1 MGATSAEGLAQATNC
16 NYQHNRYGSTS
27 GAAALKTPHWSF
39 YVLKAFYLLG
49 RRSGAFPLFQRETGA
64 SFGAERAS

>member
-1 MGATSAEGLAQATNC
+1 VQAANR
-16 NYQHNRYGSTS
+16 NFQHNWYGNTS
-27 GAAALKTPHWSF
+27 EAAALKTPHWSF
-39 YVLKAFYLLG
+39 YILKAFYLLG